1 MDTPLSLLKKRP
13 QDSHKGTFGTV
24 KLLCGS
30 SSYTGAAALCCEGA
44 LRSGCGIVK
53 LFADESVCLP
63 VRIRCPEVINC
74 TPSMFSET
82 DAAGAVIG
90 CGISDVHNIILPEIF
105 KNLNCPAVVDADGI
119 NFLAANKDVLRD
131 AKLNAVF
138 TPHPG
143 EFGRLLNMDTDKI
156 NSDRVNLAVNFSRYH
171 GCTLVLKGKNTVVAT
186 KGEQVY
192 INDTGCSALAKG
204 GSGDV
209 LAGVIGALLAQGYDN
224 HSAAVIGVYV
234 HGKASEIL
242 SERYGESGVLP
253 SDLPKMIGKLLG

>member
-1 MDTPLSLLKKRP
+1 MCLQNSHVAGRFDKLVHILTHRDNAVGCQIQNTENRTGILHGHRP
-13 QDSHKGTFGTV
+13 N
-24 KLLCGS
+24 
-30 SSYTGAAALCCEGA
+30 
-44 LRSGCGIVK
+44 RS
-53 LFADESVCLP
+53 
-63 VRIRCPEVINC
+63 
-74 TPSMFSET
+74 
-82 DAAGAVIG
+82 AVIG
-90 CGISDVHNIILPEIF
+90 CGISDAHDGILPEIF
-105 KNLNCPAVVDADGI
+105 KKLNCPTVIDADGI
-119 NFLAANKDVLRD
+119 NFLARNKDVLRD

-143 EFGRLLNMDTDKI
+143 EFGRLLNMDTEKI

-171 GCTLVLKGKNTVVAT
+171 RCTLVLKGKNTIVAT
-186 KGEQVY
+186 NGEQVF

-224 HSAAVIGVYV
+224 HSAAVIGVHV

-242 SERYGESGVLP
+242 SETYGESGVLP

>member
-1 MDTPLSLLKKRP
+1 MDTPLSLIKKRP

-30 SSYTGAAALCCEGA
+30 NIYTGAATLCCEGA

-53 LFADESVCLP
+53 LFADELVCTP
-63 VRIRCPEVINC
+63 VRIRFPEVISNI
-74 TPSMFSET
+74 PAKFLET
-82 DAAGAVIG
+82 EATAAVIG
-90 CGISDVHNIILPEIF
+90 CGISDAHDGILPEIF
-105 KNLNCPAVVDADGI
+105 KKLNCPTVIDADGI
-119 NFLAANKDVLRD
+119 NFLARNKDVLRD

-171 GCTLVLKGKNTVVAT
+171 RCTLVLKGKNTIVAT
-186 KGEQVY
+186 DGEQVF

-224 HSAAVIGVYV
+224 HSAAVIGVHV

-242 SERYGESGVLP
+242 SETYGESGVLP